1 MAYSIEITSS
11 ALKSLRAIPRD
22 AQVRI
27 RRAIDRLAEDPF
39 PANVKK
45 MAGEEHTYRLRIGD
59 YRVVYEIHDRR
70 LVILILR
77 VGHRKDVY
85 R

>member
-1 MAYSIEITSS
+1 MRYTIEIASS
-11 ALKSLRAIPRD
+11 ALKSIGALPRNM
-22 AQVRI
+22 QVRI
-27 RRAIDRLAEDPF
+27 RRAIDALAENPF
-39 PANVKK
+39 PPKVKK
-45 MAGEEHTYRLRIGD
+45 MEGEDGMYRIRIGD
-59 YRVVYEIHDRR
+59 YRVIYEVHGHL

>member
-1 MAYSIEITSS
+1 MPYSIEITSS
-11 ALKSLRAIPRD
+11 ALKSLGSLPREV
-22 AQVRI
+22 QVRI
-27 RRAIDRLAEDPF
+27 RRAIDRLAEKPF
-39 PANVKK
+39 PANIKK
-45 MAGEEHTYRLRIGD
+45 MEGEEHTYRLRIGD
-59 YRVVYEIHDRR
+59 YRVVYEIHGRR